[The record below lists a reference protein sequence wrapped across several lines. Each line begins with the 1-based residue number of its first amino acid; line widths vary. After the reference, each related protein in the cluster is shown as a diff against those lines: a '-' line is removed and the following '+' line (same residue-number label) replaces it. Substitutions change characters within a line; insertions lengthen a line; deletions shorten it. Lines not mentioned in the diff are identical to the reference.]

1 MSSSDIPIINNI
13 RQAKEA
19 AGNLNNDVRD
29 LTKSYS
35 KFGDAVYLATKGG
48 KDGLDD
54 LIKASGQANE
64 SIKATINLFS
74 DIAGNI
80 PGLDGVSEVFR
91 EITSSAFD
99 FSTKLFETAGRGA
112 QELIDGLDSQSKALR
127 EVDSSM
133 FGVVKSFGE
142 GIGVAREFTAS
153 ISAQSLTDFAK
164 AAYISTDDLK
174 SFIEATRGSN
184 LSLSTLSQTISTAY
198 GNLDFYTVALLQ
210 ASAAGISINE
220 STRLLD
226 VAINKQGLTAQTALE
241 VMSGFSEVS
250 RETGIS
256 FSTVAN
262 TLNSAANQFSKLGM
276 SAEFGRPILENFA
289 KTVKEV
295 GLGIDVATEST
306 TSLVSAMGGLSDNYG
321 LAYLTQLRGGG
332 GVTSGVLGT
341 SIEMRQSLRE
351 AEESGDQGSI
361 ALRMAN
367 QIKEAISSLTGGN
380 IITLEQ
386 AAKSPDLQSQFYM
399 QGQLLSQYG
408 IRDTGTQ
415 DAVLDLLS
423 KIDEAGISGNMGGQE
438 ELAKQLSM
446 EIEGREKIISENEK
460 LGIEIGSLKFA
471 IAELTRPVS
480 EISRSI
486 AGDIRGVIT
495 DESRDIYENLV
506 ESISEK
512 MPDAIKTLSDAIDS
526 LKSFDFKES
535 IKGLFASTDSSMV
548 NNAADPVELGK
559 TAISSIRDDIK
570 QALREALIVKIELSQ
585 DAQRLVAATAS
596 SPAVTLNTTQ

>member
-1 MSSSDIPIINNI
+1 MSSGDIPLVNNI
-13 RQAKEA
+13 KQSGEA
-19 AGNLNNDVRD
+19 ASRLNDSVRD

-35 KFGDAVYLATKGG
+35 AFGDAVYLATKGG
-48 KDGLDD
+48 KDGLND
-54 LIKASGQANE
+54 LIQASGKASEG
-64 SIKATINLFS
+64 IRTTIGLFS
-74 DIAGNI
+74 NLAEGI
-80 PGLDGVSEVFR
+80 PGLGGAAAVFQEIVSSTVGF
-91 EITSSAFD
+91 SS
-99 FSTKLFETAGRGA
+99 KLFESVGRGT
-112 QELIDGLDSQSKALR
+112 QEVIDGLDSQSKALR

-133 FGVVKSFGE
+133 FNVTKSFGE
-142 GIGVAREFTAS
+142 GIGVARDFTAS

-174 SFIEATRGSN
+174 GFIEATKGSN
-184 LSLSTLSQTISTAY
+184 LSLSTLSQTISTVY

-210 ASAAGISINE
+210 ASAAGISVNE

-226 VAINKQGLTAQTALE
+226 VAINKQGLAAQTALE

-262 TLNSAANQFSKLGM
+262 TLNNAANQFSKLGM

-306 TSLVSAMGGLSDNYG
+306 ASLVSAMGGLSDNYG
-321 LAYLTQLRGGG
+321 LAYLTQIRGGG
-332 GVTSGVLGT
+332 GATSGVLGT
-341 SIEMRQSLRE
+341 SIEMRQGLRE

-361 ALRMAN
+361 ALKMAN

-446 EIEGREKIISENEK
+446 EIEGREKIINENEK

-471 IAELTRPVS
+471 ISELTRPVS

-486 AGDIRGVIT
+486 AGDIRGIAT
-495 DESRDIYENLV
+495 DEARGAYENLA
-506 ESISEK
+506 ESISEN
-512 MPDAIKTLSDAIDS
+512 MPRAIETLSGAINSLKLLDIKELKDLFIDS
-526 LKSFDFKES
+526 TSSITNNANDIVDSSKSAILS
-535 IKGLFASTDSSMV
+535 IK
-548 NNAADPVELGK
+548 
-559 TAISSIRDDIK
+559 DDIK
-570 QALREALIVKIELSQ
+570 EALKEALIVKIELSQ

-596 SPAVTLNTTQ
+596 SPAPTLNN